1 MIAPIKPIISLQ
13 LSHGKP
19 HICPYGS
26 HIYGAAMVRLRHF
39 GHQSHRENG
48 GTLGM
53 VSLGV

>member
-1 MIAPIKPIISLQ
+1 MIVRIKPLISLQ

-19 HICPYGS
+19 LLCPYGS
-26 HIYGAAMVRLRHF
+26 HLHGAAMVRLRHF
-39 GHQSHRENG
+39 GHQCHRENG